1 MRIFTNKNLL
11 FYRIVLGLLFL
22 LPLFSVAQ
30 TTFDWNSI
38 ATSGLWNT
46 GANWGGA
53 APAGSEIIQFNNN
66 VQTTMTNDL
75 SATNRHKIF
84 IISSA
89 TTNVFS
95 LNSSTVIAV

>member
-1 MRIFTNKNLL
+1 MEIFTNKNLL
-11 FYRIVLGLLFL
+11 FYKMLICWLFL

-46 GANWGGA
+46 GANWGGT

-75 SATNRHKIF
+75 LATNRHKILF
-84 IISSA
+84 ISSA
-89 TTNVFS
+89 NTIIFN
-95 LNSSTVIAV
+95 LNNSTVIDV